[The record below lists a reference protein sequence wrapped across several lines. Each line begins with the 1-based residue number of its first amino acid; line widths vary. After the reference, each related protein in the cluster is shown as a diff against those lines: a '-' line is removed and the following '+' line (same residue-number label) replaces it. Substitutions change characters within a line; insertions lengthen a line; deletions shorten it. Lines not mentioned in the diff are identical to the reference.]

1 MDASG
6 KTGTAR
12 AGRNLATEQ
21 DNVNGLRGPIRPQ
34 GLIMAAPSSTL
45 PALVAPSEPVVRQ
58 AAIVG
63 TGSCVPGRKI
73 ANDDF
78 PASLN
83 TSDEWIRTRTGIRER
98 RLTNSQENT
107 FTLGLEASR
116 RALEASGLTA
126 QDIDL
131 IVCATV
137 TPLTMC
143 PSNACRFQGALGCR
157 PIPAFDVVGACTGFI
172 HATSVAD
179 QFIRSGTCQNVLVV
193 GAEVLSRT
201 LDYTDR
207 TSCILFGDAAGAM
220 ILSANEEPTRGVR
233 WCKMY
238 SDGTRG
244 DLIRMP
250 SHVTNSRPVLSGEP
264 AGESPL
270 HYLTINGREV
280 YRFAVRAFIG
290 LVEEA
295 LEAAVMPKGSRFLVV
310 PHQVNQRIIDAALEE
325 LPIEPDQIVLN
336 LARYG
341 NTSAA
346 SIPLALDEAMREG
359 RLRSGDQIL
368 LVAFGGGLTWGGIL
382 LGL

>member
-1 MDASG
+1 
-6 KTGTAR
+6 
-12 AGRNLATEQ
+12 
-21 DNVNGLRGPIRPQ
+21 
-34 GLIMAAPSSTL
+34 
-45 PALVAPSEPVVRQ
+45 
-58 AAIVG
+58 
-63 TGSCVPGRKI
+63 
-73 ANDDF
+73 
-78 PASLN
+78 
-83 TSDEWIRTRTGIRER
+83 
-98 RLTNSQENT
+98 
-107 FTLGLEASR
+107 
-116 RALEASGLTA
+116 
-126 QDIDL
+126 
-131 IVCATV
+131 
-137 TPLTMC
+137 
-143 PSNACRFQGALGCR
+143 
-157 PIPAFDVVGACTGFI
+157 VGACTGFI

-179 QFIRSGTCQNVLVV
+179 QFIRSGTSQNVLVV
-193 GAEVLSRT
+193 GAEALSRT

-220 ILSANEEPTRGVR
+220 ILSATDEPTRGVR

-250 SHVTNSRPVLSGEP
+250 SHVTNSRPVLSPEP
-264 AGESPL
+264 AGDVPL

-280 YRFAVRAFIG
+280 YRFAVRAFIS

-295 LEAAVMPKGSRFLVV
+295 LEAAELPEGSRFLVV

-325 LPIEPDQIVLN
+325 LPIQPDQIVLN

>member
-1 MDASG
+1 L
-6 KTGTAR
+6 T
-12 AGRNLATEQ
+12 
-21 DNVNGLRGPIRPQ
+21 
-34 GLIMAAPSSTL
+34 
-45 PALVAPSEPVVRQ
+45 
-58 AAIVG
+58 
-63 TGSCVPGRKI
+63 
-73 ANDDF
+73 NDDF

-98 RLTNSQENT
+98 RLTNADENT
-107 FTLGLEASR
+107 FTLGLEASQ
-116 RALEASGLTA
+116 RALQASGLNA
-126 QDIDL
+126 SDIDL

-143 PSNACRFQGALGCR
+143 PSNACRYQGALGCR
-157 PIPAFDVVGACTGFI
+157 NIPAFDVVGACTGFI

-179 QFIRSGTCQNVLVV
+179 QFIRAGTCQNVLVV
-193 GAEVLSRT
+193 GTEVLSRT

-220 ILSANEEPTRGVR
+220 ILSASQESTRGIR

-250 SHVTNSRPVLSGEP
+250 SHVTNSRAVYSTDPAAEP
-264 AGESPL
+264 PL

-290 LVEEA
+290 LVQEA
-295 LEAAVMPKGSRFLVV
+295 LEAADLTDGSRFVVV

-325 LPIEPDQIVLN
+325 LPLQPEQIVLN

-359 RLRSGDQIL
+359 RLQSGDQVL
-368 LVAFGGGLTWGGIL
+368 LAAFGGGLTWGGIL
-382 LGL
+382 LRL

>member
-1 MDASG
+1 
-6 KTGTAR
+6 
-12 AGRNLATEQ
+12 
-21 DNVNGLRGPIRPQ
+21 
-34 GLIMAAPSSTL
+34 MAASSSTL
-45 PALVAPSEPVVRQ
+45 PALDAPAKPVVRQ
-58 AAIVG
+58 AAILG

-107 FTLGLEASR
+107 FTLGLEASQ
-116 RALEASGLTA
+116 RALEASGLTG

-220 ILSANEEPTRGVR
+220 ILSATDEPTRGVR

-250 SHVTNSRPVLSGEP
+250 SHVTNSRPVLSTEP
-264 AGESPL
+264 AGEVPL

-280 YRFAVRAFIG
+280 YRFAVRAFIS

-295 LEAAVMPKGSRFLVV
+295 LEAAELPEGSRFLVV

-325 LPIEPDQIVLN
+325 LPIQPDQIVLN